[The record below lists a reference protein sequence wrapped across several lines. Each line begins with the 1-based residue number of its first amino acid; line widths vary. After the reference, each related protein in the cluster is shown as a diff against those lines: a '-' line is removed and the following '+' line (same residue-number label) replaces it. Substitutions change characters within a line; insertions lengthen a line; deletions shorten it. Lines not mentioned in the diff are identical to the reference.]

1 MEAAGARAR
10 IECVSGT
17 PPCGAEPPD
26 AARELTPGDVHAW
39 AEYHFR
45 RTGHRRY
52 ARAVRDTV
60 QWDPPPGRPLGPS
73 RVMSARHR
81 L

>member
-1 MEAAGARAR
+1 M
-10 IECVSGT
+10 SGT

-52 ARAVRDTV
+52 ARAIRDTV
-60 QWDPPPGRPLGPS
+60 QWDPPGTDALLL
-73 RVMSARHR
+73 MSARYR

>member
-1 MEAAGARAR
+1 M
-10 IECVSGT
+10 SGT

-26 AARELTPGDVHAW
+26 TARELTPGDVHAW

-52 ARAVRDTV
+52 ARAVCDTV
-60 QWDPPPGRPLGPS
+60 QWDPPPGIDPQTIEG
-73 RVMSARHR
+73 R